1 MQAAI
6 REALEEAVKNLFNQ
20 EVAVEISRPDPQ
32 FGDLATNTAL
42 IVAKRV
48 GQKPQEVAHKLAD
61 VLEQVDGVREVSV
74 AGPGFI
80 NLFLSDEALME
91 SITQAPNL
99 NGSPARGLVYV
110 VETNNPNPFKDLHIG
125 HAYNCI
131 VADTI
136 ANLLDQ
142 AGAQVHRVGYHGD
155 VGLHVGKSMWA
166 IMKNIANDPG
176 KLDDIKPAERPK
188 FMSDCYQQGAAAYED
203 DASAKTEIEELAKQS
218 FNPSGDYKSVYET
231 CKTWSFDYIDATLDR
246 LGSKPVEKH
255 YLESAANAMGE
266 QTVRAHIGDVFSE
279 SNGAVVFAG
288 EAYGLHTRVFIASRG
303 TTLYEAR
310 DLGLMQLKQA
320 DFHPAKSLIVTGNEQ
335 KEYFKVVF
343 KAAELAL
350 PELAGV
356 TANISTGTVKLSTG
370 KMSSRTGQVLNIE
383 WLFEELKKALVA
395 RGGSAADEA
404 TLVGALRYQMLKTSI
419 GSDLIFDV
427 EKALSLDGNSG
438 PYLQYAHAR
447 AASIVKKAGQASGY
461 VGDETL
467 DAAERPLAVKLGQ
480 FEEVLAKACGDLT
493 PHTICNYLYE
503 LAKDFNRF
511 YEACRIVGDERQAV
525 RLWLVERYQ
534 ATLAYGL
541 SVLGI
546 PAPDQL

>member
-1 MQAAI
+1 MQSAI
-6 REALEEAVKNLFNQ
+6 KEALEEAVKAQFD
-20 EVAVEISRPDPQ
+20 VETTVELNRPDTQ
-32 FGDLATNTAL
+32 FGDLATNAAL
-42 IVAKRV
+42 VVAKQA
-48 GQKPQEVAHKLAD
+48 GQKPRDVAHKLAD
-61 VLEQVDGVREVSV
+61 ALEQVDGVGEVSV

-80 NLFLSDEALME
+80 NIFLTDEALVE
-91 SITQAPNL
+91 SITKTPNL
-99 NGSPARGLVYV
+99 SGSPSRGLVYV

-136 ANLLDQ
+136 ANLIDQ
-142 AGAQVHRVGYHGD
+142 SGAQVHRVGYHGD

-166 IMKNIANDPG
+166 ILKEIDHDPAR
-176 KLDDIKPAERPK
+176 LDSIKPAERPK
-188 FMSDCYQQGAAAYED
+188 FMSDCYQKGALAYEED
-203 DASAKTEIEELAKQS
+203 GSAKAEIEELSKES
-218 FNPSGDYKSVYET
+218 FNPEGDFKTVYDI
-231 CKTWSFDYIDATLDR
+231 CKAWSFDYIDATLER
-246 LGSKPVEKH
+246 LGSKPAEKH
-255 YLESAANAMGE
+255 YLESAANDMGE
-266 QTVRAHIGDVFSE
+266 KTVRAHIGDVFSE
-279 SNGAVVFAG
+279 SSGAVVFAG

-310 DLGLMQLKQA
+310 DLGLMQLKQT

-356 TANISTGTVKLSTG
+356 TENISTGTVKLSTG

-383 WLFEELKKALVA
+383 WLFDELRNALVE
-395 RGGSAADEA
+395 RGGSVDDDA

-419 GSDLIFDV
+419 GNDLVFDI

-447 AASIVKKAGQASGY
+447 AASILRKTDQDVIRPSDESFDAS
-461 VGDETL
+461 
-467 DAAERPLAVKLGQ
+467 ERQLVVKLSQ
-480 FEEVLAKACGDLT
+480 FEEALAKACADLT

-503 LAKDFNRF
+503 LAKEFNRF
-511 YEACRIVGDERQAV
+511 YEVSRIVGDEREPL
-525 RLWLVERYQ
+525 RLWLVERYKN
-534 ATLAYGL
+534 TLSAGL
-541 SVLGI
+541 KTLGI
-546 PAPDQL
+546 SAPDKL

>member
-1 MQAAI
+1 MQSAI
-6 REALEEAVKNLFNQ
+6 REALEEAVKSQFNQ
-20 EVAVEISRPDPQ
+20 EVAVELSRPDSQ
-32 FGDLATNTAL
+32 FGDLATNVAL
-42 IVAKRV
+42 IVAKLA

-61 VLEQVDGVREVSV
+61 VLEQIDGVREVNV

-80 NLFLSDEALME
+80 NIFLSDEALME
-91 SITQAPNL
+91 SIAQPPSL
-99 NGSPARGLVYV
+99 NNSSTRGLVYV

-136 ANLLDQ
+136 ANLLEV
-142 AGAQVHRVGYHGD
+142 AGAQMHRVGYHGD

-166 IMKNIANDPG
+166 ILKNIDNDPS
-176 KLDDIKPAERPK
+176 KLDNIPVQDRPK
-188 FMSDCYQQGAAAYED
+188 FMSGCYQQGSAAYED
-203 DASAKTEIEELAKQS
+203 DAAAKTQIEELAKQS
-218 FNPSGDYKSVYET
+218 FNPSGDYKTVYEA
-231 CKTWSFDYIDATLDR
+231 CKTWSFDYIDATLER

-335 KEYFKVVF
+335 KEYFKVIF

-350 PELAGV
+350 PELSGV

-383 WLFEELKKALVA
+383 WLFDQLKAALVA
-395 RGGSAADEA
+395 RGGSENDVA
-404 TLVGALRYQMLKTSI
+404 TLTGALRYQMLKTSI
-419 GSDLIFDV
+419 GSDLIFDI

-447 AASIVKKAGQASGY
+447 AVSILKKTDQAVDY
-461 VGDETL
+461 PADESL
-467 DAAERPLAVKLGQ
+467 DDSERQLVVKLGQ
-480 FEEVLAKACGDLT
+480 FEEVLAKACRELT

-503 LAKDFNRF
+503 LAKEFNRF
-511 YEACRIVGDERQAV
+511 YELSRIVGDERQAL
-525 RLWLVERYQ
+525 RLWLVERYKN
-534 ATLAYGL
+534 TLAYGL
-541 SVLGI
+541 TVLGI

>member
-1 MQAAI
+1 MQSAI
-6 REALEEAVKNLFNQ
+6 KEALEEAVKSFFG
-20 EVAVEISRPDPQ
+20 EETKVELTRPDAQ
-32 FGDLATNTAL
+32 FGDLATNVAL
-42 IVAKRV
+42 VVAKRA

-61 VLEQVDGVREVSV
+61 TLEQVDGVRETNV

-80 NLFLSDEALME
+80 NIFLSDEALVE
-91 SITQAPNL
+91 SIAQPPNL

-131 VADTI
+131 VADTV
-136 ANLLDQ
+136 ANLIDHG
-142 AGAQVHRVGYHGD
+142 GAHVHRVGYHGD

-166 IMKNIANDPG
+166 ILKQIDNDPD
-176 KLDDIKPAERPK
+176 KLGDISLKDRPK
-188 FMSDCYQQGAAAYED
+188 FMSDCYQRGSSAYEE
-203 DASAKTEIEELAKQS
+203 DALAKERIEELAKQS
-218 FNPSGDYKSVYET
+218 FNPSGDYKKVYEI
-231 CKTWSFDYIDATLDR
+231 CKAWSFDYIDATLER

-255 YLESAANAMGE
+255 YMESAANAMGE
-266 QTVRAHIGDVFSE
+266 RTVRDHIGDVFSE

-310 DLGLMQLKQA
+310 DLGLMQLKQT

-356 TANISTGTVKLSTG
+356 TENISTGTVKLSTG

-383 WLFEELKKALVA
+383 WLFDQLKAALVE
-395 RGGSAADEA
+395 RGGSEHDEA
-404 TLVGALRYQMLKTSI
+404 TLIGALRYQMLKTSI
-419 GSDLIFDV
+419 GSDLVFDI
-427 EKALSLDGNSG
+427 EKALSLEGNSG

-447 AASIVKKAGQASGY
+447 AASILKKAGQKPARPSDESFDAS
-461 VGDETL
+461 
-467 DAAERPLAVKLGQ
+467 ERQLVVKLDQ
-480 FEEVLAKACGDLT
+480 FEEVLVKACRELT
-493 PHTICNYLYE
+493 PHVVCNYLYE
-503 LAKDFNRF
+503 LAKEFNRF
-511 YEACRIVGDERQAV
+511 YELSRIVGDEREGL
-525 RLWLVERYQ
+525 RLWLVERYKN
-534 ATLAYGL
+534 TLAQGL
-541 SVLGI
+541 TVLGI
-546 PAPDQL
+546 PAPDKL

>member
-61 VLEQVDGVREVSV
+61 VLEQVDGVQEVSV